1 MGAPWGLLAPSEL
14 LVQLF
19 NAREL
24 AAMGVIDL
32 DAAQRAVVDTVIY
45 RFLRERV
52 YDGQTLTDLGKAL
65 AIRIISTL
73 SDIGKPL
80 IDHPNTRRSL
90 ADIGLSS
97 DVIDSFF
104 PNASETTGNN

>member
-24 AAMGVIDL
+24 AAMGVVDL

-45 RFLRERV
+45 RFLRERL
-52 YDGQTLTDLGKAL
+52 YENEDLSDLGKEL
-65 AIRIISTL
+65 AIKIINTL
-73 SDIGKPL
+73 RDMGKPL
-80 IDHPNTRRSL
+80 MDSEVTRRSL
-90 ADIGLSS
+90 AGIGLSES
-97 DVIDSFF
+97 QIDSFF
-104 PNASETTGNN
+104 PN